1 MPPVG
6 GLPASDDASDE
17 DGRVLAFSVL
27 TDAAEQYGRI
37 VLILDGAQHLTPAAA
52 RYIDLACQHCGRLRV
67 VLAGLPGM
75 LAMPG
80 QHGMEGLARRVTHT
94 LAMSAGNNSTQP
106 RGAEATP
113 SPQQPA
119 GQAMNASDVAGC
131 ARRPR
136 PFPDSAPQGLR
147 AWRQWSRSSP

>member
-1 MPPVG
+1 M
-6 GLPASDDASDE
+6 
-17 DGRVLAFSVL
+17 LAFSVL

-94 LAMSAGNNSTQP
+94 LAMSA
-106 RGAEATP
+106 ATTRR
-113 SPQQPA
+113 SP
-119 GQAMNASDVAGC
+119 AMRR
-131 ARRPR
+131 RRP
-136 PFPDSAPQGLR
+136 A
-147 AWRQWSRSSP
+147 RSSRLDRL